1 MQGCLMEKL
10 SKYIKFE
17 KPGEIQEISVT
28 DIHLCIDIIFAK
40 SPCIFPETSFRTR
53 FLILAV
59 LKQHSPRQR
68 THIFYLSLFK
78 VAVINFYS
86 RFSK

>member
-28 DIHLCIDIIFAK
+28 YIHCY
-40 SPCIFPETSFRTR
+40 
-53 FLILAV
+53 V
-59 LKQHSPRQR
+59 L
-68 THIFYLSLFK
+68 T
-78 VAVINFYS
+78 
-86 RFSK
+86 